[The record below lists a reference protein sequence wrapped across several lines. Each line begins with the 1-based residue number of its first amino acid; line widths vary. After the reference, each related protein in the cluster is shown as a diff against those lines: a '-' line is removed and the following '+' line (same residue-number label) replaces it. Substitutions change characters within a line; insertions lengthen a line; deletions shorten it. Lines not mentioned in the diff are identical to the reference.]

1 MIKPDK
7 REEENSLSKNNE
19 KEEENSLSKNN
30 EKEEE
35 NSLSKNNE
43 KEEENSLSKNNEKEE
58 ENSLSKNNEKE
69 REITVED
76 KLKETE
82 EKLLR
87 ALADIENQRRRFEKE
102 RQEAF
107 DFGGFNFARESL
119 SLLDNIDRAITSF
132 KNDNNLKNN
141 KDLDKIIDGI
151 EIVKKDLISIFKK
164 NDIKEIECI
173 NKKFDPNFHQAMLEV
188 EDNTRNPGTV
198 VQEIQKGYMMKDRL
212 LRPSLVS
219 VTKKREEKAEKTT
232 EADEKEQKK

>member
-7 REEENSLSKNNE
+7 REEENSLSKNKE
-19 KEEENSLSKNN
+19 KGEENSLSN
-30 EKEEE
+30 
-35 NSLSKNNE
+35 
-43 KEEENSLSKNNEKEE
+43 
-58 ENSLSKNNEKE
+58 NNEKE
-69 REITVED
+69 REKTVED

-119 SLLDNIDRAITSF
+119 SLLDNIDRAVTSF

-141 KDLDKIIDGI
+141 KDLDKIIEGI

-232 EADEKEQKK
+232 GADEKEQKK